1 MKVGD
6 LAARDIVSVAPGESV
21 RHAARVMAG
30 HEVGSSLV
38 FAGEQLAGILTE
50 RDVLRAVAAEADL
63 DTTPAEKIMTSDV
76 VTVGPDW
83 EVYEAAAEMADRRI
97 RHLVV
102 SENDRVV
109 GVLSVRDLL
118 LAGQR
123 VALADGAW
131 VVLRDPLTF
140 TVRERRRLQRYLL
153 QLRGSPPPEA
163 EGADPADLGYLADL
177 AGLLIGAWSPGLP
190 LPADAA
196 AIGTLPPQE
205 RRALREAILEELPEL
220 QRAVHPSPGWR
231 RR

>member
-6 LAARDIVSVAPGESV
+6 LAARHIVSVAPGESV
-21 RHAARVMAG
+21 RHAARAMAG

-38 FAGEQLAGILTE
+38 LVGEQLAGILTE
-50 RDVLRAVAAEADL
+50 RDVLHAVAKDTDL
-63 DTTPAEKIMTSDV
+63 DATPAEEIMTSDV
-76 VTVGPDW
+76 VTVSPDW
-83 EVYEAAAEMADRRI
+83 EVYEAAAEMADRGI

-109 GVLSVRDLL
+109 GVVSVRDLL

-123 VALADGAW
+123 VALADGTW

-153 QLRGSPPPEA
+153 QFRGSPRPDA
-163 EGADPADLGYLADL
+163 EDADPPGLADL
-177 AGLLIGAWSPGLP
+177 AGLVIGAWSLELP

-196 AIGTLPPQE
+196 AIGTLPAQQ
-205 RRALREAILEELPEL
+205 RHALREAILEELPGL

>member
-1 MKVGD
+1 VKVGD
-6 LAARDIVSVAPGESV
+6 LAARHVVSVAPGESV
-21 RHAARVMAG
+21 RHAARAMAG

-38 FAGEQLAGILTE
+38 LVGERLAGILTE
-50 RDVLRAVAAEADL
+50 RDVLHAVAKDTDL
-63 DTTPAEKIMTSDV
+63 DATPAETIMTSDV
-76 VTVGPDW
+76 VTVSPDW

-109 GVLSVRDLL
+109 GVVSVRDLL

-153 QLRGSPPPEA
+153 QARGAPAGGDAPCPP
-163 EGADPADLGYLADL
+163 GLADL
-177 AGLLIGAWSPGLP
+177 AGLLIGAWSLAAP
-190 LPADAA
+190 LPAGAGV
-196 AIGTLPPQE
+196 IGALPPQQ
-205 RRALREAILEELPEL
+205 RHALREAILGELPGL

-231 RR
+231 RRP